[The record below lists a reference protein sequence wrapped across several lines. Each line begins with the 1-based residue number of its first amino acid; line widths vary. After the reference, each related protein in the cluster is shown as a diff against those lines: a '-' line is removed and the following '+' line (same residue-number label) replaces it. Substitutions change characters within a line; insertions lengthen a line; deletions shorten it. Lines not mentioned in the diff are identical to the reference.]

1 MLYTYL
7 LEKVNP
13 DCKSDFILQ
22 NPESV
27 KEIFWTDSKNAL
39 IELIYAL
46 YVSGAISHGKIGI
59 RKISLAFHILFRTPL
74 GDIHHA
80 FHRMKERTG
89 SRTVFLDKLKVALEE
104 YMDKDL

>member
-1 MLYTYL
+1 MLKTNELSIKKIEFQQTYITN
-7 LEKVNP
+7 KFN
-13 DCKSDFILQ
+13 
-22 NPESV
+22 
-27 KEIFWTDSKNAL
+27 TRAL
-39 IELIYAL
+39 FVMGE
-46 YVSGAISHGKIGI
+46 IGI

-89 SRTVFLDKLKVALEE
+89 SRTTFLDKLKFSLEE